1 MAKYTLYTILFFL
14 FFSSAS
20 FCKDKEIE
28 IPKKQKFSHDEKD
41 IYRIESK
48 FSKIIVRDYG
58 SIRSLYFVR
67 DNGDEA
73 LESSIDLSFPQNL
86 FLLYTQTLFSSF
98 LLIPDRKDV
107 LLIGLGGGGMVH
119 YLNFYFPKI
128 NLDVVEIDSEI
139 ISIAKKYFFLKEN
152 PKTKI
157 INSDAYTYIFESSKT
172 YDIIFLDAFL
182 KPSPETDSTGVSNK
196 FKEKEFLKKLKERLK
211 RNGLVAFNIN
221 THEKMEED
229 ILSIQEEFPN
239 IYKFRKNR
247 SGNLILLASSN
258 PKKFTKEELLK
269 VGKSLDSL
277 ASSSFSFEEIA
288 TYYLSE

>member
-1 MAKYTLYTILFFL
+1 MAKYILHTILFFL

-28 IPKKQKFSHDEKD
+28 IPKKQKFTHDEKD
-41 IYRIESK
+41 IYSVESK

-58 SIRSLYFVR
+58 SVRSLYFVR

-98 LLIPDRKDV
+98 LLIPERKDI

-152 PKTKI
+152 PNTKI
-157 INSDAYTYIFESSKT
+157 INSDAYKYIFDSSKK

-211 RNGLVAFNIN
+211 LNGLAAFNIN

-229 ILSIQEEFPN
+229 ILSIQKEFSN

-247 SGNLILLASSN
+247 SGNLILLASTN
-258 PKKFTKEELLK
+258 PKRFSKEELVK
-269 VGKSLDSL
+269 VGKSIDSKN
-277 ASSSFSFEEIA
+277 SSSFSFEEIA
-288 TYYLSE
+288 SYYLSE